1 MGSTVGSQAWESKNR
16 ETIGPVKQLA
26 EAGAP
31 MQATKSLVHGGQFGY
46 FGAHPDD
53 EQLEV
58 MRLEDA
64 RPALQVLR
72 GVFRE
77 LYTWPDSK

>member
-1 MGSTVGSQAWESKNR
+1 
-16 ETIGPVKQLA
+16 
-26 EAGAP
+26 